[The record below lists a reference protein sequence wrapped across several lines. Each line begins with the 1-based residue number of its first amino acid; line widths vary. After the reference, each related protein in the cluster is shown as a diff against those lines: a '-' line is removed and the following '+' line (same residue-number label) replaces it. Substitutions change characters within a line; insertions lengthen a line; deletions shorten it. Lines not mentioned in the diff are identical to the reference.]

1 MWKESLPF
9 EKPDNRM
16 NSFLKEIKAEW
27 HYTSVT
33 ETFST
38 KSSKETSTL
47 HSKKE
52 TENSNSI
59 S

>member
-16 NSFLKEIKAEW
+16 NSILNEIKAEW

-38 KSSKETSTL
+38 KNSEETSTL

-52 TENSNSI
+52 TD
-59 S
+59 

>member
-38 KSSKETSTL
+38 KNSEETSTL

-52 TENSNSI
+52 TD
-59 S
+59 

>member
-9 EKPDNRM
+9 EKPDNMM

-27 HYTSVT
+27 PYTSVP

-38 KSSKETSTL
+38 KSREETSTL
-47 HSKKE
+47 CSKKE
-52 TENSNSI
+52 SE
-59 S
+59 